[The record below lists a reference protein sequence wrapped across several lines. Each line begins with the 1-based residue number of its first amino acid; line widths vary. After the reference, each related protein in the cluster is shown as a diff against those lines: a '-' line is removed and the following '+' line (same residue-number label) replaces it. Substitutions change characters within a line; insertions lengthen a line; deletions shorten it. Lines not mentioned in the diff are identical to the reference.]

1 MTPKMLLLPI
11 LLPAVLSVI
20 LLLLPRTLRLLRD
33 VLAVLGAGVLLYYG
47 FVFFSL
53 KDLRYTVPWLGLGID
68 FDLRLYHFSS
78 FILLALTGFL
88 LLLALYTTVKMK
100 DAPRGREFM
109 AYLFLTAAFANGATL
124 ANNFVPLLFFWE
136 GLLVTLYTMITV
148 GGRPLSGRTAVKALL
163 ISGFCDFCL
172 ILGIGLLWAVSGT
185 ATMSEISVAPTGLAA
200 AAFVLM
206 MIGAA
211 GKAGAMPFHTWIPDA
226 AVDAPVAFMA
236 FLPAAFEKLLGIYLL
251 ARVSLDFF
259 KITPG
264 SAMSILLMIV
274 GAMTI
279 VLAVLMALVQ
289 KDLKRLL
296 SYHAVS
302 QVGYM
307 VLGIGTAIPV
317 GIAGGIFHMINHAMY
332 KSGLFLSAG
341 SVEHRAGTTEL
352 KKLGGLAREMPWTTF
367 GFTVCALA
375 ISGVWPLNG
384 FVSKEMVFHGALETG
399 YTVFAIAAWIGAIF
413 TFASF
418 LKAGHSVF
426 FGERTRERPEV
437 RESPAPIVIPILV
450 LAGLCIL
457 FGVYNKLPLTHFITP
472 IVAPHA
478 EAGAHLD
485 FTSHALDVFNVVA
498 GISIACLVL
507 AFLIHRHGFLKGGRK
522 AYLASEPIHNLPGMH
537 QAYDLAEKRVFDPYE
552 QGVKLLQGLAMV
564 LFKAVDRPID
574 FVYEKIVTVT
584 GEKFTGILKKAH
596 NGHYANYLAWCLAG
610 LVILAGVISLLAR

>member
-11 LLPAVLSVI
+11 LLPAVLAVV
-20 LLLLPRTLRLLRD
+20 LLLVPRTMRLLRD
-33 VLAVLGAGVLLYYG
+33 LLSVAGAGVLLYYA
-47 FVFFSL
+47 FVFFSV
-53 KDLRYTVPWLGLGID
+53 KDLRFTAPWLGAGID

-78 FILLALTGFL
+78 FILLALAGFL
-88 LLLALYTTVKMK
+88 VLIALYATVKMK
-100 DAPRGREFM
+100 DAPRAREFA
-109 AYLFLTAAFANGATL
+109 AYVFLTAAFANGAVL
-124 ANNFVPLLFFWE
+124 ANNFVPLVFFWE
-136 GLLVTLYTMITV
+136 GLLVTLYGLITI
-148 GGRPLSGRTAVKALL
+148 GGRPTSGRTAVKALL
-163 ISGFCDFCL
+163 ISGFCDFSM
-172 ILGIGLLWAVSGT
+172 ILGIGLLWTASGT
-185 ATMSEISVAPTGLAA
+185 LTMSDISVAPTGLAA
-200 AAFVLM
+200 VAFVLM

-226 AVDAPVAFMA
+226 AVDAPVTFMA

-251 ARVSLDFF
+251 ARISLDFF
-259 KITPG
+259 KIEPG
-264 SAMSILLMIV
+264 SGLSILLMTV
-274 GAMTI
+274 GAVTI

-307 VLGIGTAIPV
+307 VLGIGTAIPI

-352 KKLGGLAREMPWTTF
+352 KKLGGLGREMPLTAF

-426 FGERTRERPEV
+426 FGERTREIQPV
-437 RESPAPIVIPILV
+437 KESPAPLVIPILV

-457 FGVYNKLPLTHFITP
+457 FGVYNKLPLTLFIQP
-472 IVAPHA
+472 ILAGHA

-485 FTSHALDVFNVVA
+485 FTSHALAVFTPVA
-498 GISIACLVL
+498 LISIGCLVL
-507 AFLIHRHGFLKGGRK
+507 AFLLHRHGYLKSGRK
-522 AYLASEPIHNLPGMH
+522 AYLASEPVHKLPVVH
-537 QAYDLAEKRVFDPYE
+537 TLYKWAEARVFDPYE
-552 QGVKLLQGLAMV
+552 QGIKVLQGLSTV

-574 FVYEKIVTVT
+574 FVYEKVVTVT

-610 LVILAGVISLLAR
+610 LLILAGAISLLAK

>member
-11 LLPAVLSVI
+11 LLPAVLAVI

-33 VLAVLGAGVLLYYG
+33 ALAVLGAGVLLYYA

-53 KDLRYTVPWLGLGID
+53 KDLRFTVPWLGLGID

-78 FILLALTGFL
+78 FILLALAGFL
-88 LLLALYTTVKMK
+88 LLIALYTTVKMK

-109 AYLFLTAAFANGATL
+109 AYLFLTAAFANGAAL

-136 GLLVTLYTMITV
+136 GLLVTLYTMITI

-163 ISGFCDFCL
+163 ISGFCDFSM
-172 ILGIGLLWAVSGT
+172 ILGIGILWAVSGT

-206 MIGAA
+206 MVGAA

-251 ARVSLDFF
+251 ARISLDFF
-259 KITPG
+259 KIAPG

-274 GAMTI
+274 GAVTI

-307 VLGIGTAIPV
+307 VLGIGTAIPI

-437 RESPAPIVIPILV
+437 RESPAPLVIPILV

-457 FGVYNKLPLTHFITP
+457 FGVYNKLPLTQFITP

-485 FTSHALDVFNVVA
+485 FVSHALDVFNVVA
-498 GISIACLVL
+498 GISIACLIL

-522 AYLASEPIHNLPGMH
+522 AYLASEPIHNLPGIH

-552 QGVKLLQGLAMV
+552 QGVKLLQGLATV

-610 LVILAGVISLLAR
+610 LIILAGVIGLLAK